1 MKVRQAKCD
10 HHTIHWLYQSGAEV
24 VPILPWLKD
33 HELDHVLSKV
43 HGVLFPSGKRKI
55 QSQHSFELFAKVLFL
70 KLKVILIII

>member
-10 HHTIHWLYQSGAEV
+10 HHTIHWLYQSGAEI

-43 HGVLFPSGKRKI
+43 HGVMFPGGKRKI
-55 QSQHSFELFAKVLFL
+55 QSQHSYELFAKVLFL
-70 KLKVILIII
+70 KLKVN